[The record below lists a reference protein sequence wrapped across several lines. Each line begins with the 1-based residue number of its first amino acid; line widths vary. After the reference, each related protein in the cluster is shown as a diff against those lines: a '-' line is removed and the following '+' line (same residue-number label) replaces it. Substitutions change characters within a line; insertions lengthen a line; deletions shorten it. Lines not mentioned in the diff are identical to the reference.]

1 MVDADVLIVGG
12 GLAGLCCARRL
23 CGAGVTCRVLE
34 ASDAVGGRAR
44 TDRMDG
50 FLLDRGFQ
58 VLLTAYPEAQQVLD
72 YGALDLHPFE
82 AGALVRCGGR
92 FQRLVD
98 PWRRPKHLLA
108 TAFSSVGTLG
118 DKLRIA
124 GLRRRVGRLTL
135 EELYEQPEQT
145 TAERLRDEGFSTKII
160 ERFFRPFLGGV
171 FLDRDLETSSR
182 LFTFVFRM
190 FASGDAVLP
199 SQGMGAMAQQLAER
213 LPPGTVCTNSA
224 VERLEEHRVRLADGR
239 QLSGRGIVVAT
250 ESRTAS
256 RLLGELQPPAARSV
270 TCLYF
275 AAERPPVDEPILVL
289 NGEGQGLVNNLCV
302 PSLVAPTYAPPG
314 AALISATVLG
324 IPAIDDQQ
332 LESSVRQELQQWFGN
347 QVQTWRHLRTYRI
360 PFALPVQTPPALAPV
375 AKSPRRQDGLWI
387 CGDYLDTA
395 SIQGAMV
402 SGRRAAD
409 DVLHRRQK

>member
-1 MVDADVLIVGG
+1 MVDAEVLIVGG

-58 VLLTAYPEAQQVLD
+58 VLLTAYPEARQTLD
-72 YGALDLHPFE
+72 YDALELQPFE
-82 AGALVRCGGR
+82 PGALVRCGGR

-98 PWRRPKHLLA
+98 PWRRPRHVLA
-108 TAFSSVGTLG
+108 TAFSSVGTLA

-124 GLRRRVGRLTL
+124 GLRRRVRRTTL
-135 EELYEQPEQT
+135 DELYEQPEQST
-145 TAERLRDEGFSTKII
+145 IERLRQEGFSSRII

-190 FASGDAVLP
+190 FADGDAVLP
-199 SQGMGAMAQQLAER
+199 AQGMHAIARQLAER
-213 LPPGTVCTNSA
+213 LPPGTVHTNSV
-224 VERLEEHRVRLADGR
+224 VERLESRAVRLADGR
-239 QLSGRGIVVAT
+239 QLTAKAIVVAVDHP
-250 ESRTAS
+250 TAA
-256 RLLGELQPPAARSV
+256 RLLGDSQPPAARSA

-275 AAERPPVDEPILVL
+275 AAEQPPVNEPILVL
-289 NGEGQGLVNNLCV
+289 NGEGQGLINNLCV

-314 AALISATVLG
+314 AALVSATVLG
-324 IPAIDDQQ
+324 IPAIDGHH
-332 LESSVRQELQQWFGN
+332 LESSVRQQLQEWFGN
-347 QVQTWRHLRTYRI
+347 QVQTWRHLRTYHI
-360 PFALPVQTPPALAPV
+360 PFALPAQSPPALSPV
-375 AKSPRRQDGLWI
+375 AKSPRRRDGIWL

-402 SGRRAAD
+402 SGRRAAE
-409 DVLHRRQK
+409 DVLSSGL